1 DKIPEDQRPP
11 VWLPFQTFHLMVGL
25 GTLMIGVA
33 VVACWCWYRK
43 SYSER
48 PWLLWTVVFMP
59 VAAMTAN
66 QAGWITAEVG
76 RQPWIV
82 YPSIQDGVEMMGLRT
97 ADGLSESVTA
107 EQVLSSIILFGVIYS
122 LLFAV
127 WVFVLN
133 NKIQHGPESGEEL
146 TEYKSK
152 LKADSMSEKFSRT
165 AKSFGGDMMEDGV

>member
-1 DKIPEDQRPP
+1 
-11 VWLPFQTFHLMVGL
+11 
-25 GTLMIGVA
+25 
-33 VVACWCWYRK
+33 
-43 SYSER
+43 
-48 PWLLWTVVFMP
+48 
-59 VAAMTAN
+59 MTAN

-82 YPSIQDGVEMMGLRT
+82 YPSVRDGVEMMGLRT

-133 NKIQHGPESGEEL
+133 NKIQHGPDSVEEL
-146 TEYKSK
+146 LEYKRK
-152 LKADSMSEKFSRT
+152 RKGDSMPEAFGHEGASR
-165 AKSFGGDMMEDGV
+165 GGRLMEEGVR

>member
-1 DKIPEDQRPP
+1 
-11 VWLPFQTFHLMVGL
+11 
-25 GTLMIGVA
+25 
-33 VVACWCWYRK
+33 VACLSWYRG
-43 SYSER
+43 SYGER
-48 PWLLWTVVFMP
+48 PWLLWVVVFMP

-82 YPSIQDGVEMMGLRT
+82 YPSVQDGVEMMGLKT

-107 EQVLSSIILFGVIYS
+107 QQVLSSIVLFGIIYS

-133 NKIQHGPESGEEL
+133 HKIQTGPESAEEL
-146 TEYKSK
+146 LEYKRN
-152 LKADSMSEKFSRT
+152 LGAESMSGRFGRGGNSM
-165 AKSFGGDMMEDGV
+165 GGDMMGEEAR